1 MSGIAAILRSGPLIL
16 MLRFSC
22 PVYSRKLSFEIQKR
36 ADGRDRR
43 RSSRRAVAPA
53 DCSLSSL
60 NSHPAD
66 AEPRSRRRVCRAAA
80 VWGLD
85 WPVRRSELRCRGL
98 ATSTPARRSTSLAA
112 SSHSSSTCSTAAV
125 FARDPGRAR
134 AHVAAPAPA
143 TAASCVIYAAAGRP
157 SRQPPT
163 QRPGNADREPGP
175 RCRSQNSDG
184 HASRAARQSTGGRL
198 ARRAGAWTTLLMSP
212 ALGEGVSIGWPR
224 ATRPRQGDRR
234 LREMS
239 PRLWCQRDGQWS
251 LVDFASNSAAL
262 TTDGAF

>member
-43 RSSRRAVAPA
+43 RSSRRAVEPA

-85 WPVRRSELRCRGL
+85 LPVRRSELRCRGL
-98 ATSTPARRSTSLAA
+98 ATSTPARPT
-112 SSHSSSTCSTAAV
+112 
-125 FARDPGRAR
+125 
-134 AHVAAPAPA
+134 PA
-143 TAASCVIYAAAGRP
+143 
-157 SRQPPT
+157 
-163 QRPGNADREPGP
+163 RPGADHRVA
-175 RCRSQNSDG
+175 
-184 HASRAARQSTGGRL
+184 HARAAR
-198 ARRAGAWTTLLMSP
+198 M
-212 ALGEGVSIGWPR
+212 GVSGAEPTLDAIR
-224 ATRPRQGDRR
+224 GDRHSPFLTSSRPIGCLTWCRRR
-234 LREMS
+234 LGTRGL
-239 PRLWCQRDGQWS
+239 P
-251 LVDFASNSAAL
+251 VSAWRHHAPA
-262 TTDGAF
+262 GG